1 MRWFREAKEMIVYR
15 GSGSSELAGKSGG
28 VWVTEDEGFAAEYG
42 EVLKYKL
49 PGDINLLGVN
59 SYTANDLANE
69 FWGEE
74 GEDSWATDIWYEPP
88 KEFLSFLKGKGYEGF
103 VNEENILIFDKA
115 KLSRVASTK
124 EIFKLE
130 TETNLDA
137 LIGDKPYEGGGE
149 YADLKDYMARV
160 KGLVGEIFYMT
171 PDEYLEKI
179 PTAGKTPSSIEYMK
193 SKIAKGEKLP
203 MPWLDYS
210 GSSLSQEGRN
220 RAYLAKEL
228 GIDKIPVLVVN
239 KYGEE

>member
-1 MRWFREAKEMIVYR
+1 MQWLRQAEEMIVYR
-15 GSGSSELAGKSGG
+15 GSDSSELAGKSGG
-28 VWVTEDEGFAAEYG
+28 VWVTDDEEFAAEYG
-42 EVLKYKL
+42 KVLEYKL

-88 KEFLSFLKGKGYEGF
+88 KEFLSFLKDKGYDGF

-115 KLSRVASTK
+115 KLSRVASGK

-137 LIGDKPYEGGGE
+137 LIGDKPYSGGGE

-160 KGLVGEIFYMT
+160 KGLVGEIVYMT
-171 PDEYLEKI
+171 PDEYLDKI
-179 PTAGKTPSSIEYMK
+179 IYADKTPSSIKYMK
-193 SKIAKGEKLP
+193 GKIDRGEKLP

-228 GIDKIPVLVVN
+228 GIPEIPVLVVN
-239 KYGEE
+239 KYEE